1 MARKPGP
8 QVVVYELRERS
19 DKKKQYVVAWRV
31 GKSQPRRAFSTKKE
45 ADTFRSQLIAARAD
59 GQRFNPTTNLP
70 EKWNDKSN
78 VSLADAV
85 HKWFR
90 QNYTSWA
97 PKTRKSAAE
106 PLRDLLIAMVKDPN
120 RALPAS
126 TFSSLTPQASM
137 HRQIMEWLSTSPQNA
152 KTPLWL
158 AKNTLL
164 MSDITKQKCA
174 DVDTRLRLRL
184 DGTSKMITTQRRFRS
199 NINAFFNW
207 ACDTQEFLELNPW
220 PQSNRAPRR
229 SDRKKSVITN
239 SGTPVNQQ
247 SLLSPSV
254 AIATIDRPIGKT
266 ERKGLR
272 ARRLLLAIVWL
283 AGLRPGE
290 AVALQIEDCKLPK
303 TGWGELKIV
312 RAKTDAGRRWT
323 GAGEHV
329 GGPKTVDRIV
339 PIPPE
344 LVLRIVAHVGDR
356 TSGLVAPNERGEM
369 VAVENLSK
377 TWRSLRPDKS
387 RPYDLRAARASLHV
401 NIGRPLATV
410 ALEMGHSKET
420 LLKHYLRPFEGDEE
434 VGLKEVERLLD
445 GTVKRHKR

>member
-8 QVVVYELRERS
+8 QVVVYELQVRP
-19 DKKKQYVVAWRV
+19 DKKKKHVVAWRV

-45 ADTFRSQLIAARAD
+45 ADLFRSQLITAKAD
-59 GQRFNPTTNLP
+59 GERFNPTTNLP
-70 EKWNDKSN
+70 ERWNDKSN

-90 QNYTSWA
+90 QNYASWA
-97 PKTRKSAAE
+97 PKTRRSAAE
-106 PLRDLLIAMVKDPN
+106 PLGDLLIAMVKDPS
-120 RALPAS
+120 RALPVS

-137 HRQIMEWLSTSPQNA
+137 HRQIMDWLSTSPQNA

-184 DGTSKMITTQRRFRS
+184 DGTPKMPATQRRFRS

-229 SDRKKSVITN
+229 SDRQTSIIAN
-239 SGTPVNQQ
+239 PGTPVNQQ

-272 ARRLLLAIVWL
+272 ARRLLLATMWF

-290 AVALQIEDCKLPK
+290 AVALRIEDCTLPK
-303 TGWGELKIV
+303 TGWGALKIV
-312 RAKTDAGRRWT
+312 RAKTGAGRRWT
-323 GAGEHV
+323 GIGEHV

-344 LVLRIVAHVGDR
+344 LVSRIVAHVGDR

-369 VAVENLSK
+369 VDVGNLSK
-377 TWRSLRPDKS
+377 TWRSLRQDKS

-401 NIGRPLATV
+401 NSRRPLATV

-434 VGLKEVERLLD
+434 VGLEEVERLLD
-445 GTVKRHKR
+445 GTVKRSKR